1 MNKREFL
8 GALGV
13 AAVAPWGAAHAAVGV
28 TDGEILLGQS
38 LDLSG
43 PLAEMAPDIVN
54 ASKACFDAV
63 NAQGGIHGRRI
74 RMLTEDDG
82 YKPENTVNNLR
93 KMLGQDGVFA
103 LFNLTGTANVAAAL
117 PLLAQESP
125 AVPLITPFTG
135 ADLVRA
141 PGLDH
146 VFNLRASLDMFRGYA
161 HRAQVFIDTFHT
173 L

>member
-1 MNKREFL
+1 
-8 GALGV
+8 
-13 AAVAPWGAAHAAVGV
+13 
-28 TDGEILLGQS
+28 
-38 LDLSG
+38 
-43 PLAEMAPDIVN
+43 MAPDIVN

-117 PLLAQESP
+117 PLLAQ
-125 AVPLITPFTG
+125 
-135 ADLVRA
+135 
-141 PGLDH
+141 
-146 VFNLRASLDMFRGYA
+146 
-161 HRAQVFIDTFHT
+161 
-173 L
+173 